1 MPSSD
6 NSPSVIVDSPAP
18 VHKLNPDKT
27 PHPFTDS
34 SNNPWGRETDKVKD
48 NYDDNQEL
56 KEAPIRSSLKISIL
70 SRETNQPEELFA
82 SITIVDSLWIQY
94 KKLIKKSSQNYH
106 KPLKN
111 RANINAVCKVI
122 DQQL

>member
-56 KEAPIRSSLKISIL
+56 KEAPIRSSLKISIV
-70 SRETNQPEELFA
+70 TP
-82 SITIVDSLWIQY
+82 
-94 KKLIKKSSQNYH
+94 
-106 KPLKN
+106 
-111 RANINAVCKVI
+111 
-122 DQQL
+122 